1 MRGVLGGLAFVAM
14 AVTMAAVSPVA
25 LAQRGTIDCGSGDN
39 KPGRCPVPWRDA
51 QLVRQDSKAA
61 CVRDRTWGFDRNVNA
76 IWVDRG
82 CRGIFAEAGGWGG
95 GGRPDWDGGRPG
107 WDGGRPGWDGGRPG
121 PGPGWG
127 GGPQRT
133 IDCGS
138 KDGRYG
144 HCDVD
149 TRYGRPRLI
158 RQDSD
163 ARCQEGYSWGVDRDG
178 IWVDKGCRGIFSV
191 GGR

>member
-1 MRGVLGGLAFVAM
+1 MRGVLGGLALVAM
-14 AVTMAAVSPVA
+14 AMTMGAVSPMVH
-25 LAQRGTIDCGSGDN
+25 AQRGSIDCGSRDN

-51 QLVRQDSKAA
+51 QLIRQESKAD
-61 CVRDRTWGFDRNVNA
+61 CVRDRTWGFDHGT
-76 IWVDRG
+76 IWVNRG
-82 CRGIFAEAGGWGG
+82 CRGIFGEAGGWGG
-95 GGRPDWDGGRPG
+95 SRPGGDGRPDWD
-107 WDGGRPGWDGGRPG
+107 DGRPG

-127 GGPQRT
+127 VAGPQRT

-138 KDGRYG
+138 HNGGYG

-158 RQDSD
+158 RQNSD

-178 IWVDKGCRGIFSV
+178 IWVDKGCRGIFST